1 SNAPMKPF
9 YDGAFKLAFVTRKK
23 IIPCVIKGTREAMPI
38 HKSFYLVPTKLSM
51 TFMVPVAVSEKN
63 VTPVKDEVFKK
74 MVNVYEAK
82 DV

>member
-1 SNAPMKPF
+1 
-9 YDGAFKLAFVTRKK
+9 
-23 IIPCVIKGTREAMPI
+23 MPI